1 MRDNFEEMIQYEVP
15 EPQFTEVIVEPVY
28 EPEVEPEQPPEEVV
42 EEVEEEPETPIY
54 LKKGDNG
61 TLYNQDAEDME
72 IKFRSDF
79 ADAVTEALRKQI
91 ARRNK
96 VRELQEKLNLK

>member
-1 MRDNFEEMIQYEVP
+1 MDYFEAMLEVEIP
-15 EPQFTEVIVEPVY
+15 EPTFTEVIVEPVY
-28 EPEVEPEQPPEEVV
+28 EPEAEEVQPPEEVN
-42 EEVEEEPETPIY
+42 EPEPEEPSEPIY
-54 LKKGDNG
+54 LKRGDNG

-79 ADAVTEALRKQI
+79 ADAVTETMRKHI

-96 VRELQEKLNLK
+96 IRELQARMNLK